1 MKDETN
7 TSYVRSASPPGER
20 VSRTAATVSKP
31 EPEDSRVTFSMA
43 RGGDFQS
50 PAPLPK
56 STCFDLMKELNKNAS
71 LSANQCRVIGNL
83 PFFSEKIRRA
93 LSSKQRFRPGEGIH
107 PLFLS
112 I

>member
-1 MKDETN
+1 MKDEIN

-20 VSRTAATVSKP
+20 VSRTAATVSKS
-31 EPEDSRVTFSMA
+31 EPEDSRVTFAMA
-43 RGGDFQS
+43 KGRDFQP
-50 PAPLPK
+50 PASIPK
-56 STCFDLMKELNKNAS
+56 GTCFDLMKELNRSAS
-71 LSANQCRVIGNL
+71 LSANQCRIIGNL

>member
-1 MKDETN
+1 MKDEIN

-20 VSRTAATVSKP
+20 VSRTAATVSKS
-31 EPEDSRVTFSMA
+31 EPEDSRVTFAMTKG
-43 RGGDFQS
+43 RDCQS
-50 PAPLPK
+50 LASIPK
-56 STCFDLMKELNKNAS
+56 GTCFDLMKELNRNAS
-71 LSANQCRVIGNL
+71 LSANQCRIIGTL
-83 PFFSEKIRRA
+83 PFFSEKIRKA